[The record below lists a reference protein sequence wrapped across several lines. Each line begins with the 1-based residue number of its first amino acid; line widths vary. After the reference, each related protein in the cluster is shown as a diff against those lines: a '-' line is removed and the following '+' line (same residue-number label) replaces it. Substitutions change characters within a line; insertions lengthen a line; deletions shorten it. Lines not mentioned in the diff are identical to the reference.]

1 MTIFYHEQLHRGE
14 EAMELLQLSRVTIC
28 GTGALGA
35 NVAEGLARTGLG
47 FLRLIDDDRIE
58 ERNLQTQPWER
69 ADVGARKAR
78 VLAAALYRAVGTEAE
93 PQVRRLDAGNVKKL
107 LRGSDLVVD
116 AFDNSVSRR
125 IVAEHCRDG
134 LVAPEARHQHIPC
147 VHAGLA
153 AAYSEVIWNDAY
165 RVPSDAGDDVC
176 DYPLARNLV
185 TLTVAVA
192 CEAILAFLID
202 GVERSY
208 TVTLDDLRV
217 QPYS

>member
-1 MTIFYHEQLHRGE
+1 MSYFYHEQLHRGT
-14 EAMELLQLSRVTIC
+14 EAMELLQLAQVTIC
-28 GTGALGA
+28 GAGALGA
-35 NVAEGLARTGLG
+35 NIAEGLARTGVGSLK
-47 FLRLIDDDRIE
+47 LIDDDRIE

-78 VLAAALYRAVGTEAE
+78 VLAGALYRAVGTEAE
-93 PQVRRLDAGNVKKL
+93 AVVRRLDAGNVKKL

-125 IVAEHCRDG
+125 VVAEYCGED
-134 LVAPEARHQHIPC
+134 LPC
-147 VHAGLA
+147 LHAGLA
-153 AAYSEVIWNDAY
+153 AAYAEVIWNPLY

-192 CEAILAFLID
+192 CEAILAFLIA
-202 GVERSY
+202 GEKESY
-208 TVTLDDLRV
+208 TVTLDDLKV

>member
-1 MTIFYHEQLHRGE
+1 MTIFYHEQLHRGA
-14 EAMELLQLSRVTIC
+14 EAMELLQLARITIC

-35 NVAEGLARTGLG
+35 NVAEGLARTGVG
-47 FLRLIDDDRIE
+47 FLKLIDDDRIE

-78 VLAAALYRAVGTEAE
+78 VLANALYRAVGTEAE
-93 PQVRRLDAGNVKKL
+93 AVVRRLDAGNVKKL

-125 IVAEHCRDG
+125 IVAEHCGDAC
-134 LVAPEARHQHIPC
+134 VAPEARQRIPC
-147 VHAGLA
+147 LHAGLA
-153 AAYSEVIWNDAY
+153 AAYSEVIWNAAY

-192 CEAILAFLID
+192 CEAILAFLTS
-202 GVERSY
+202 GEQRSY

>member
-1 MTIFYHEQLHRGE
+1 MTYFYHEQLHRGA
-14 EAMELLQLSRVTIC
+14 EAMEILALARVTIC
-28 GTGALGA
+28 GAGALGA
-35 NVAEGLARTGLG
+35 NVADSLARTGVG
-47 FLRLIDDDRIE
+47 QLRLIDDDRIE

-78 VLAAALYRAVGTEAE
+78 VLANALYRAVGTEAE
-93 PQVRRLDAGNVKKL
+93 AVVRRLDAGNARKL
-107 LRGSDLVVD
+107 LRGSDLVID

-125 IVAEHCRDG
+125 VVADHCRDAD
-134 LVAPEARHQHIPC
+134 LPC
-147 VHAGLA
+147 LHAGLA
-153 AAYSEVIWNDAY
+153 AAYSEVIWNAAY

-202 GVERSY
+202 GEEHSY
-208 TVTLDDLRV
+208 TVTLDDLRMH
-217 QPYS
+217 PYA

>member
-1 MTIFYHEQLHRGE
+1 MTYFYHEQLHRGSD
-14 EAMELLQLSRVTIC
+14 AMELLGAARVTVC

-35 NVAEGLARTGLG
+35 NVAEGLARTGVG

-78 VLAAALYRAVGTEAE
+78 VLANALYRAVGVEAE
-93 PQVRRLDAGNVKKL
+93 PVVRRLDAGNVKKL
-107 LRGSDLVVD
+107 LRGSDLVID

-125 IVAEHCRDG
+125 VVADQCAQGG
-134 LVAPEARHQHIPC
+134 LPC
-147 VHAGLA
+147 LHAGLA

-192 CEAILAFLID
+192 CEAILAFVI
-202 GVERSY
+202 GGEERGY
-208 TVTLDDLRV
+208 TITLDDLRV
-217 QPYS
+217 DPYR

>member
-14 EAMELLQLSRVTIC
+14 EAMELLQLARVTIC

-35 NVAEGLARTGLG
+35 NIAEGLARTGVGYLK
-47 FLRLIDDDRIE
+47 LIDDDRIE

-78 VLAAALYRAVGTEAE
+78 VLANALYRAVATDAEAV
-93 PQVRRLDAGNVKKL
+93 VRRLDAGNVKKL
-107 LRGSDLVVD
+107 LRDSDLVVD

-125 IVAEHCRDG
+125 LVAEHCGDA
-134 LVAPEARHQHIPC
+134 LPC
-147 VHAGLA
+147 LHAGLA
-153 AAYSEVIWNDAY
+153 AAYAEVIWNVAY

-192 CEAILAFLID
+192 CEAILAFLIS

-217 QPYS
+217 QPFS

>member
-1 MTIFYHEQLHRGE
+1 MTIFYHEQLHRGA
-14 EAMELLQLSRVTIC
+14 EAMELLQLARVTLC

-35 NVAEGLARTGLG
+35 NIAESLARAGVGTLK
-47 FLRLIDDDRIE
+47 LIDDDRIE

-78 VLAAALYRAVGTEAE
+78 VLANALYRAVGAEAE
-93 PQVRRLDAGNVKKL
+93 AVVRRLDAGNVKKMV
-107 LRGSDLVVD
+107 RGSDLVVD

-125 IVAEHCRDG
+125 VVADHCHENA
-134 LVAPEARHQHIPC
+134 LPC
-147 VHAGLA
+147 LHAGLA
-153 AAYSEVIWNDAY
+153 AGYAEVIWNAGY

-192 CEAILAFLID
+192 CEAILSFLID
-202 GVERSY
+202 GEERSY

-217 QPYS
+217 QPFR